1 MFADVARNGL
11 SPSIPAGSRHS
22 MSLRDSYRYRHI
34 TLASYGRR
42 ALDSLGSPVLDSSGG
57 ATIQP
62 CRGEDGSLRRYRKP
76 PDQRMAVGL
85 ILNEIWKSKWKF
97 RAKWTQDDNGLT
109 VQMPESP
116 PNRHAMALQ
125 IART

>member
-1 MFADVARNGL
+1 
-11 SPSIPAGSRHS
+11 
-22 MSLRDSYRYRHI
+22 
-34 TLASYGRR
+34 
-42 ALDSLGSPVLDSSGG
+42 
-57 ATIQP
+57 
-62 CRGEDGSLRRYRKP
+62 
-76 PDQRMAVGL
+76 MAVGL